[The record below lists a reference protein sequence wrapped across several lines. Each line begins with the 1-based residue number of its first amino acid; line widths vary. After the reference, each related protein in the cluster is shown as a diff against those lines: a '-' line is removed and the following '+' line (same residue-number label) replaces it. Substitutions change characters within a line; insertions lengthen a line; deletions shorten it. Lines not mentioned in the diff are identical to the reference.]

1 MDWKKELNKYQD
13 QKGKFDF
20 TVVEGR
26 VIIFWI
32 EDNEIKV
39 KKEFEP
45 VNDNCINGVKGTLE
59 IVNQVMEGFNK

>member
-1 MDWKKELNKYQD
+1 MDWKQVLNEYQN

-32 EDNEIKV
+32 EDNEIKA
-39 KKEFEP
+39 KRDFQP
-45 VNDNCINGVKGTLE
+45 VNDNCINGIKGALE
-59 IVNQVMEGFNK
+59 AVNSIMEGFNK